1 MKTTGVAAVALALS
15 ISSSSC
21 WVSVT
26 SRVLDM
32 KRHYLPADRSEY
44 AAQMEQTSAGELVT
58 VAAGGP
64 KLDGIVFDTPS
75 RTKVVVAVVDR
86 AKGPVFRTVHPD
98 TLTER
103 SEAGPQDQALRLLVR
118 RTPAPVRGAG
128 RGGTGGESARAG
140 HTRTAMHRT
149 TGK

>member
-1 MKTTGVAAVALALS
+1 
-15 ISSSSC
+15 
-21 WVSVT
+21 
-26 SRVLDM
+26 
-32 KRHYLPADRSEY
+32 
-44 AAQMEQTSAGELVT
+44 MEQTSVGELVK

-75 RTKVVVAVVDR
+75 RTKVVVAVVDP
-86 AKGPVFRTVHPD
+86 AKGPAFRTVHPE

-103 SEAGPQDQALRLLVR
+103 TEKSPDDRALRLLIR
-118 RTPAPVRGAG
+118 RTPAPNRGGARGGAG
-128 RGGTGGESARAG
+128 AESARAG

>member
-1 MKTTGVAAVALALS
+1 MEPT
-15 ISSSSC
+15 
-21 WVSVT
+21 SV
-26 SRVLDM
+26 
-32 KRHYLPADRSEY
+32 
-44 AAQMEQTSAGELVT
+44 GELVT

-75 RTKVVVAVVDR
+75 RTKVVVAVVDP
-86 AKGPVFRTVHPD
+86 AKGPAFRTVHPEA
-98 TLTER
+98 LSERTE
-103 SEAGPQDQALRLLVR
+103 EGPDDRALRLLIR
-118 RTPAPVRGAG
+118 RTPPPNHGTS